1 MLSRNRMQNI
11 TFVVAEDFNFD
22 YEENKT
28 VGDFINLMFNF
39 AMISTILKEE
49 TCAILPKFILGKYCK
64 IGYSRKLIPV
74 TTYITKMQCF
84 QQKHQRWR
92 HCVKRNFI
100 QSPKTNVQ
108 KTHWKW
114 CVFWKCPYREIKWKF
129 RILCSDV
136 GKGFIKLTSV
146 VFQFY
151 IKTRRCFC
159 TQ

>member
-39 AMISTILKEE
+39 AMVSTILKEE

-74 TTYITKMQCF
+74 TTYITIMQCF

-92 HCVKRNFI
+92 HCVKRKFHPISQNKG
-100 QSPKTNVQ
+100 SENALEMT
-108 KTHWKW
+108 
-114 CVFWKCPYREIKWKF
+114 CPLKMP
-129 RILCSDV
+129 LSGD
-136 GKGFIKLTSV
+136 
-146 VFQFY
+146 
-151 IKTRRCFC
+151 
-159 TQ
+159 